1 MAGIFLESSSGASI
15 NLNTISGHSNSIHL
29 GNSSPNIGGNII
41 SYNKYHGI
49 YIGAGSLPNMEQ
61 NLAGSPPNVYPLS
74 GYNDIKENGGTTTG
88 GPIDNDGS
96 EIFFFSS
103 NAILED
109 GCNSICDDRSPGGEH
124 PPYNTKLLMN
134 GFALQ
139 QIEVYAG
146 GNYWCD
152 NPLYPLEERF
162 GNLSVH
168 LDPVLPGPCEI
179 PQGGGEDFLV
189 MKSFSGEV
197 IDTFF

>member
-74 GYNDIKENGGTTTG
+74 GYNDIKENGCTTTG

-168 LDPVLPGPCEI
+168 LDPVLPGLNRTPNCRH
-179 PQGGGEDFLV
+179 
-189 MKSFSGEV
+189 
-197 IDTFF
+197 